1 MNSTQRRARVE
12 AKRHP
17 EAVYSD
23 EDEAIA
29 IARDRALDALKST
42 PEYFAASTAY
52 DLGQQNHQ
60 YRGGLS

>member
-17 EAVYSD
+17 EAF
-23 EDEAIA
+23 EASEEVA
-29 IARDRALDALKST
+29 IARDRALDALKPR
-42 PEYFAASTAY
+42 PEYRAAEIAY
-52 DLGQQNHQ
+52 DLSQQNHQ

>member
-17 EAVYSD
+17 EAVYSE

-29 IARDRALDALKST
+29 IARDRALDALKPT
-42 PEYFAASTAY
+42 PEYFAASHRF
-52 DLGQQNHQ
+52 DLEQQN
-60 YRGGLS
+60 RGMQ

>member
-17 EAVYSD
+17 EMVYS
-23 EDEAIA
+23 EEELLAF
-29 IARDRALDALKST
+29 DRAVNEIKPT